1 MRGMLPGNGYVTQTI
16 ENGELRIE
24 NYDYYDL
31 IQRHQ
36 DDDGEAEAPS
46 DGVALAGVS
55 VD

>member
-1 MRGMLPGNGYVTQTI
+1 MK
-16 ENGELRIE
+16 IE

-46 DGVALAGVS
+46 DGVALAGVP